1 MKITTLNPSE
11 LGVGF
16 AYAPALRGVS
26 LSTWEC
32 MIAPVTAP
40 QTGEVRPQAGNTG
53 ALTHLVDGVKQ
64 GVRVRTW
71 GPPV

>member
-1 MKITTLNPSE
+1 MKITTVNPSQC
-11 LGVGF
+11 GVGF

-26 LSTWEC
+26 LSPRER

-40 QTGEVRPQAGNTG
+40 QTGEVRPQAGTG
-53 ALTHLVDGVKQ
+53 ATTHLVDGVKQ
-64 GVRVRTW
+64 DVRVRTW